1 MKKKHWNRPCK
12 PIVDKESLVNV
23 EHELELD
30 DDLIEQALSLAPE
43 GITLDSLVEMS
54 LKTWIDIRRQQATN
68 ADSSP
73 E

>member
-1 MKKKHWNRPCK
+1 M
-12 PIVDKESLVNV
+12 NV

-43 GITLDSLVEMS
+43 GTTLDSLVEMS